1 MPSDHTST
9 LDEMFTLES
18 LITNHRERFEL
29 RYSKDDDLK
38 SLYKNQTADS
48 VKAEVREWRFI
59 TMEDNHVGAGAVC
72 FLTGIKEQHTM
83 TMTSR
88 VVAYNTNNSFVFTQ
102 SGSVYYLDGDQ
113 ANIPLSVPRI
123 VSIAATFN
131 EWGVGQTLGM
141 PSAFF

>member
-1 MPSDHTST
+1 MSDDGTFT
-9 LDEMFTLES
+9 LQKMFTLES

-38 SLYKNQTADS
+38 SLYTNQTADS

-59 TMEDNHVGAGAVC
+59 TMEDNHVVAGVVC

-88 VVAYNTNNSFVFTQ
+88 VVAYNVNNRFVFTQ
-102 SGSVYYLDGDQ
+102 SGSIYYLDGDQ
-113 ANIPLSVPRI
+113 ANIPLSAARI
-123 VSIAATFN
+123 VSITATFN
-131 EWGVGQTLGM
+131 VWGVGQTLGM
-141 PSAFF
+141 PPTFF